1 MEVDDELELGGLNHR
16 QIGRFDA
23 LENLTG
29 HNADLT
35 KHIENIGS
43 IAHEPARF
51 DHLTRKIIRWHSKV
65 GRERDKL
72 HPPAEKESIGTD
84 EYGIGRFSGESCE
97 GCLDF
102 LAGAGFEQL
111 NLQA

>member
-1 MEVDDELELGGLNHR
+1 
-16 QIGRFDA
+16 
-23 LENLTG
+23 
-29 HNADLT
+29 
-35 KHIENIGS
+35 
-43 IAHEPARF
+43 
-51 DHLTRKIIRWHSKV
+51 V